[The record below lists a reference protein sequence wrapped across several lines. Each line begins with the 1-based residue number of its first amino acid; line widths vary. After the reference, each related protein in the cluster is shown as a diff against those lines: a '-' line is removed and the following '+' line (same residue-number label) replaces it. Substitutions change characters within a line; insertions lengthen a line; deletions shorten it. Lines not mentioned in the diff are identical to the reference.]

1 MLKVYG
7 IKNCNSVKKGCEFL
21 TKHNIEYEFVDFKK
35 TAPSL
40 EVLKLWQAQ
49 AGVQKI
55 INKAGQTYKKLGL
68 KDQNLNDLELLEI
81 ASKNPSL
88 IKRPV
93 LEFDNGDVHFGFDE
107 TFYKEKFI

>member
-35 TAPSL
+35 TPPSL
-40 EVLKLWQAQ
+40 ERLKQWQDR
-49 AGVQKI
+49 AGIEKI
-55 INKAGQTYKKLGL
+55 INKAGQTYRKMGL
-68 KDQNLNDLELLEI
+68 KDQDLSDLELLEI

-93 LEFDNGDVHFGFDE
+93 LEFDDENVYFGFDE